1 MFQNNAVMFDEASA
15 GGGSASAPAGDG
27 DQGQSA
33 GELSFDK
40 WIESQDEKVKGLL
53 EGHTKGLKSAL
64 DSERET
70 RKGFE
75 KQIKDLMGKAE
86 KGSEAERQLGTLL
99 EQAEATNRKAAFYE
113 EAHTAGIANLKLAFI
128 VASTEGLF
136 DKKGNVDFATMK
148 TSYPELFAK
157 PLIKGNA
164 GEGTDSAPTGK
175 SMNDIIRR
183 AAGVS

>member
-1 MFQNNAVMFDEASA
+1 MFKKSLFLLDEAGT
-15 GGGSASAPAGDG
+15 GGGSAPAPAGDG
-27 DQGQSA
+27 DQGQGE
-33 GELSFDK
+33 GELSFEK

-53 EGHTKGLKSAL
+53 DSHTKGLKSAL

-75 KQIKDLMGKAE
+75 KQIKDLMGKAD

-136 DKKGNVDFATMK
+136 DKKGNVDFGTMK

-157 PLIKGNA
+157 PVIKGNA
-164 GEGTDSAPTGK
+164 GEGTDSEPLKK
-175 SMNDIIRR
+175 SMNDIIRT
-183 AAGVS
+183 AAGVK

>member
-1 MFQNNAVMFDEASA
+1 MFKNSFLMLDEAGT
-15 GGGSASAPAGDG
+15 GGGSAPEPASDK

-40 WIESQDEKVKGLL
+40 WIESQEEKVKGLL
-53 EGHTKGLKSAL
+53 ESHTKGLKSAL

-75 KQIKDLMGKAE
+75 KQIKELVGKAE
-86 KGSEAERQLGTLL
+86 KGSEAERQLNTLL

-113 EAHTAGIANLKLAFI
+113 EAHSAGIANLKLAYI

-136 DKKGNVDFATMK
+136 DKKGNVDFSTMK
-148 TSYPELFAK
+148 TNYPELFAK
-157 PLIKGNA
+157 PIIKGNA
-164 GEGTDSAPTGK
+164 GEGTDSEPIKK
-175 SMNDIIRR
+175 SMNDIIRK